1 MLAFGVNNGAG
12 AMCGRFV
19 QKDLAALAA
28 AFDARLRH
36 DLAPRHLAP
45 AFNIAPTRDAGV
57 IGRNAAGDLSL
68 TAMRWGLVPF
78 FAADASG
85 GGKLFN
91 ARSETAAEKPSFREA
106 FRRRRAIVPADGFY
120 EWKPDA
126 TPRQPWFIARVDG
139 EPLAMAGLWE
149 IWRDPADGN
158 RPLFTFTILTT
169 DAGPDITHLHHRQPV
184 LLADGAARRS
194 WLDGGDDAALLR
206 PSPAGTLTARPVNPL
221 VNGARA
227 EGPTLLDPAP
237 PPAEPVGML
246 L

>member
-1 MLAFGVNNGAG
+1 
-12 AMCGRFV
+12 MCGRFV
-19 QKDLAALAA
+19 QKDLAALAE

-36 DLAPRHLAP
+36 DLSPRQLIP
-45 AFNIAPTRDAGV
+45 AFNIAPTREAGV
-57 IGRNAAGDLSL
+57 IGRNAAGELSL
-68 TAMRWGLVPF
+68 TAMRWGLVPG

-126 TPRQPWFIARVDG
+126 TPRQPWFITRADG
-139 EPLAMAGLWE
+139 APLAMAGLWE
-149 IWRDPADGN
+149 IWRDPAEDN

-169 DAGPDITHLHHRQPV
+169 EAGPDIRHLHHRQPV
-184 LLADGAARRS
+184 LLADAAARAA
-194 WLDGGDDAALLR
+194 WLAGDKDAALLR
-206 PSPAGTLTARPVNPL
+206 PSQAGTLTARPVNPL

-227 EGPTLLDPAP
+227 EGPALLDPAP
-237 PPAEPVGML
+237 PAAEPLGML